1 LDTLQE
7 TIEEQNEDE
16 PIGFNYVFDIE
27 TCLKFFDKVMHDFP
41 KMTIKKFPKN
51 LEIEHTPV
59 FYLLLERFNM
69 IYESALSITNIL
81 NSRSSFNAFY
91 DFVFYCAL
99 NGKITIPQDQLENFM
114 ISLNKI
120 RKKYN
125 QNLRT
130 VELYHDTIMRNVF
143 YPKHTKRDEI
153 VRKAMYRF
161 DQAYSLMKLLFEDE
175 KRNNGARY
183 FDHLKG
189 VMEILLTEFNDPKKK
204 EKPDMDSL
212 IIALLHDVQE
222 DLPEYADVIRKIY
235 GNEIADGVAILSKK
249 DWTTYMDD
257 EDHQKCDGYLTVKQ
271 ELLQEVTKN
280 VFQKR
285 PEMVF
290 TSVKKIKEKDLK
302 PYMNPE
308 QLARYQEIT
317 NNIKPFEEKYKK
329 IRNEDYFG
337 HMDQLSDKH
346 LKIKFADRIH
356 NLRDIEGEDRDKL
369 VRKVRETEQ
378 YFLELA
384 KKRHP
389 IAYEKM
395 MKEIIFIKAKFNI
408 T

>member
-7 TIEEQNEDE
+7 TIEEQSEDE
-16 PIGFNYVFDIE
+16 DIGFNYVFDIE

-99 NGKITIPQDQLENFM
+99 NGKITIPQDQLKNFM

-189 VMEILLTEFNDPKKK
+189 VMEILLTEFYDPKKK
-204 EKPDMDSL
+204 ERPDMDTL

-235 GNEIADGVAILSKK
+235 GNEIADGVDILSKK

-257 EDHQKCDGYLTVKQ
+257 EDHKQCDAYLFAKQ
-271 ELLQEVTKN
+271 QLLEEVTTTAS
-280 VFQKR
+280 QKKS
-285 PEMVF
+285 EIAF
-290 TSVKKIKEKDLK
+290 TAVKKIKEKDLK
-302 PYMNPE
+302 PYMNPD
-308 QLARYQEIT
+308 QLTRYE
-317 NNIKPFEEKYKK
+317 NIINHIQPFEERCKVR
-329 IRNEDYFG
+329 RNQDYFG
-337 HMDQLSDKH
+337 HMDKLSDKH
-346 LKIKFADRIH
+346 LKVKFADRIH

-378 YFLELA
+378 YFLDLA

-395 MKEIIFIKAKFNI
+395 IKEINFIKKKFAI
-408 T
+408 E